1 MDHLETKKKR
11 PGTATTIIKKSEI
24 KVDEV
29 IRYSPKYNEGL
40 STQQV
45 NARKAA
51 RMTNEKPNKGVK
63 SIFSILMRN
72 LFSFFNILLYVI
84 GAALI
89 YIKEWQSLLFLV
101 ILFFNIMI
109 GLIQDLRAR
118 HTLKKLLILNEQ
130 RVIVVRDGIEIEV
143 ATDDVV
149 LDDIIK
155 LKLGDQIAADG
166 LVVHGA
172 VGVNESLLTGEPN
185 IVHKDKDDRVLS
197 GSFVTTGTCYYLVD
211 TIGKLGYA
219 QKLQLRAK
227 VFKRPTSELLNSIN
241 SLFKVIGFIV
251 IGMALLM
258 IFNGFYQ
265 GSTFEDSV
273 RSIAGSLVAMI
284 PSGMY
289 LLTSMTLAVGV
300 IRLGSKNTLVNEMYS
315 IEMLARVNVLCLDKT
330 GTITDGTMKV
340 NEVVPLKG
348 AKGIDLDVV
357 VASILRATKDEN
369 PTALALK
376 KHFTTRKY
384 MQFTKV
390 LPFNSESKCSGAIME
405 GKTYIMGASSMVLG
419 PKAQKQVEKVERIY
433 LERGLRV
440 LVLAIS
446 TKPFIANKLPID
458 LEPLA
463 LIIIQDNIRAE
474 AYEVIKLFQDNGVEV
489 KIISGDDS
497 VSVSEIARQVG
508 INNAES
514 LLDFSSIDDPSH
526 HSLEDFTIYG
536 RVRPEQKE
544 GIVTKLQSDGKV
556 VAMIGDGVND
566 VLALKAAQ
574 CSIAMGAG
582 SPAARGVSHL
592 VLLDNNFDVLPSIVD
607 EGRRAI
613 NNLQK
618 TWSLFLV
625 KTIFAIIFSFMF
637 VTAGLL
643 GPKGSGI
650 RYPFEPK
657 HLYIWELLSLGI
669 PAFFLSM
676 QPNKERVKGT
686 FMDNVIRRSVPA
698 GILMVVGAFM
708 LYTTKNFGE
717 MFGMGIGNTS
727 EEMITM
733 SILTISFLSF
743 VILFRNSLPFNRYRL
758 ILFLTL
764 SILAVGVI
772 VLDNTLGITFTGPY
786 FLDLNLSVLQPIHYG
801 ILIIINLMLTI
812 LYVLADN
819 KIVKKLG
826 RE

>member
-185 IVHKDKDDRVLS
+185 IVHKGKDDRVLS

-357 VASILRATKDEN
+357 VATILRATKDEN

-489 KIISGDDS
+489 KIISGDDP

>member
-637 VTAGLL
+637 VTVGLL